1 MKKILLLTT
10 VLILV
15 LSNLSFGESKFPD
28 LKGDE
33 WYGKNVLA
41 LINKDLIKGF
51 PDGTFKPKS
60 NITVSQF
67 IVVAVRTI
75 DPTIETASGVWY
87 APYLNKAIKYG
98 IVKEGE
104 FIDLNTPITRGQ
116 MAKILV
122 KVLEYNG
129 ETLSESSKFI
139 SQIGDYNLISSEYKP
154 YIVKAYA
161 LGLMG
166 GFPDGMFKP
175 DQNATR
181 ADSSVMLHRV
191 FDKSVRSQPVIKNE
205 YVSSRG
211 VPLIDGKEVTKLD
224 GSKIEQYGNK
234 EHLDKYLEVREMLA
248 RDFPNQ
254 MIEVLGSDVF
264 MAIYVIDN
272 ESSNLNF
279 ADVMIAFDYN
289 TDYTQNVVVINDL
302 NNTNK
307 LISEKCIKI
316 LSPQYS
322 DEMSERLFSKE
333 RFEKTIDNR
342 QYLISFN
349 PKYNHYNFTILF
361 KE

>member
-1 MKKILLLTT
+1 MKKILLLST

-15 LSNLSFGESKFPD
+15 LSNLSFGASKFSD

-33 WYGKNVLA
+33 WYGKNALA

-75 DPTIETASGVWY
+75 DPTIETASGAWY

-104 FIDLNTPITRGQ
+104 FMDFNAPITRGQ

-129 ETLSESSKFI
+129 ETLSDSSKFI

-166 GFPDGMFKP
+166 GFPDGAFKP
-175 DQNATR
+175 DQVATR

-191 FDKSVRSQPVIKNE
+191 FDKSVRSEPVIKNE

-248 RDFPNQ
+248 KDFPNQ

-264 MAIYVIDN
+264 MAIYVIDDK
-272 ESSNLNF
+272 STNLTYN
-279 ADVMIAFDYN
+279 DIMISFNYEA
-289 TDYTQNVVVINDL
+289 DYTQHAVVIRDMNPI
-302 NNTNK
+302 NK
-307 LISEKCIKI
+307 SITEKCIEI
-316 LSPQYS
+316 LSPLN
-322 DEMSERLFSKE
+322 SEVMISKLFNKE
-333 RFEKTIDNR
+333 RINESIDNR
-342 QYLISFN
+342 QYFVSYN
-349 PKYNHYNFTILF
+349 PKFNIYDFTILF
-361 KE
+361 NK